1 MENFPLLCF
10 DIDGTIE
17 TQTENSEHINGPVKI
32 STLHTLSQNCEI
44 FLVSSSPY
52 HPKFKSGKLMFLLQN
67 KYELK
72 SERHKNLLDSLSNYV
87 KTHKK
92 FPPLKLYI
100 SNDQDWLEAKKAGF
114 VYVDAQMFANGFD

>member
-1 MENFPLLCF
+1 
-10 DIDGTIE
+10 
-17 TQTENSEHINGPVKI
+17 
-32 STLHTLSQNCEI
+32 
-44 FLVSSSPY
+44 
-52 HPKFKSGKLMFLLQN
+52 MFLLQN